1 MSMHFPLYTFVYSQ
15 RFYFS
20 LSLLERASMI
30 SFFFIGN
37 RFQDEQYLK
46 TIYILIY
53 MFSMTLI
60 MSVISSFFF
69 RTCTLMFETIGYSF
83 GNKFSFTLGIAD
95 ILKYLNFY
103 RHLSVLCWQLF
114 DIHTSGLLAEIHTG
128 HHSTVQYCDF
138 SPHNHLAVVA
148 LSQYCVEVRSWI
160 YTVKSGSPEVQEW
173 QRMGCLNHWLL
184 RMFAWEI
191 IRVFSS

>member
-1 MSMHFPLYTFVYSQ
+1 
-15 RFYFS
+15 
-20 LSLLERASMI
+20 MI

-95 ILKYLNFY
+95 ILKSLNFY
-103 RHLSVLCWQLF
+103 RHLSVLC
-114 DIHTSGLLAEIHTG
+114 
-128 HHSTVQYCDF
+128 
-138 SPHNHLAVVA
+138 
-148 LSQYCVEVRSWI
+148 
-160 YTVKSGSPEVQEW
+160 
-173 QRMGCLNHWLL
+173 
-184 RMFAWEI
+184 
-191 IRVFSS
+191 